1 MENEAEKKVR
11 DHIIATIMRR
21 GIKNVQDY
29 LVWLREQKTQKVD
42 ANKARA
48 RTAQYEV
55 DVISKM
61 IEEEKED
68 K

>member
-1 MENEAEKKVR
+1 MENKAEKKVR
-11 DHIIATIMRR
+11 GHINATIMRR
-21 GIKNVQDY
+21 GIKNVRNY
-29 LVWLREQKTQKVD
+29 LVWLRDQKTQKVD

-55 DVISKM
+55 DVIGKM